1 MMETTTSK
9 VLGALLVG
17 AGAYVAIKNYKKDG
31 FWNGVLA
38 ASLVFGVVSIKM
50 YKKPN

>member
-1 MMETTTSK
+1 METTTSK

-17 AGAYVAIKNYKKDG
+17 AGAYVAIKNYKNAG
-31 FWNGVLA
+31 FWSGVLA
-38 ASLVFGVVSIKM
+38 SSLIFGVVSIKI